1 MRCMASELRCTL
13 TPELMAML
21 DALAGHWG
29 HVRRGDTVAQ
39 VIAESHARHLNR
51 TYWDQQQIHAW
62 RVLKRLKPEVL
73 LSKEEVVG
81 VSFLDGGDRVCI
93 HVALNSTPYQV
104 SRREWEK

>member
-1 MRCMASELRCTL
+1 MASDLRCTL
-13 TPELMAML
+13 TTELMAML
-21 DALAGHWG
+21 DALAKHWG
-29 HVRRGDTVAQ
+29 HPRRGDTVSLI
-39 VIAESHARHLNR
+39 VAEAYARHLNR
-51 TYWDQQQIHAW
+51 THWDQQQAHAH

-73 LSKEEVVG
+73 LSKDEVVG